1 MFEVKFKWD
10 KKSFVEASLFA
21 YRYELSKSP
30 KRFLGFIFIAMSQF
44 GVVALLREG
53 QSGLLLLSSILLIYW
68 YFLREK
74 IRKKIYEKSFRG
86 DIEFTLRVDESGL
99 NINGLDLKWSD
110 ILKII
115 EFEYGFIIYY
125 QNQYLFIPNSAFDN
139 KQRDDFISILRKK
152 NIKISKSQI

>member
-1 MFEVKFKWD
+1 MFEVKFKLD
-10 KKSFVEASLFA
+10 KKSFVEASLFT
-21 YRYELSKSP
+21 YRYELKRSP

-74 IRKKIYEKSFRG
+74 IRKKIYEKSFRE

-110 ILKII
+110 ISRII
-115 EFEYGFIIYY
+115 EFEYGFILYY
-125 QNQYLFIPNSAFDN
+125 KNQSLFIPNSAFN
-139 KQRDDFISILRKK
+139 KREREEFISLLKK
-152 NIKISKSQI
+152 HIKEFESN